1 MPTYVYACQAC
12 GRVIERRQSF
22 SDDPLTVCEACAG
35 ELRRVL
41 QPVGII
47 FKGSGFYSTDYK
59 SGSASSLANPGTI
72 SNGSTSESS
81 SREPTPPTPASATA
95 SAATES
101 SSSPAGSTSAN
112 SGNRS
117 A

>member
-22 SDDPLTVCEACAG
+22 SDNPLTVCEACAG

-72 SNGSTSESS
+72 SNGSASESS
-81 SREPTPPTPASATA
+81 SSKAAPAAPAPVTA
-95 SAATES
+95 AA
-101 SSSPAGSTSAN
+101 AA
-112 SGNRS
+112 
-117 A
+117 